1 MLGTA
6 LAVLAT
12 ASLKSENAEYGQD
25 GPGGKEGMGL
35 GGDNGSDVFVQTL
48 DISQPSSTN
57 SPTQTP
63 LRRACEYT
71 CLFVKVSFVM
81 LHPVVEEGFFA
92 DCRSMGGLTD
102 QRNISKVQQLV
113 QGERE
118 FIKHL
123 EDMICP
129 AQCPHSL
136 IEENVDR
143 KTSFA
148 VGIKDDLFVN
158 IA

>member
-63 LRRACEYT
+63 LRR
-71 CLFVKVSFVM
+71 
-81 LHPVVEEGFFA
+81 VEEGFFA

-113 QGERE
+113 QGEGE

-129 AQCPHSL
+129 AQCPRSL